1 MPWRVRV
8 GREEIKAE
16 DLREINMYLVL
27 FRLIVS
33 RREESQDE
41 MTLRSD
47 WTAFNEDVE
56 IK

>member
-1 MPWRVRV
+1 MSWRVRV
-8 GREEIKAE
+8 GREEIRAE
-16 DLREINMYLVL
+16 DLHEMIMCLVL

-33 RREESQDE
+33 RREDSQDE

-47 WTAFNEDVE
+47 WTALSEDVE